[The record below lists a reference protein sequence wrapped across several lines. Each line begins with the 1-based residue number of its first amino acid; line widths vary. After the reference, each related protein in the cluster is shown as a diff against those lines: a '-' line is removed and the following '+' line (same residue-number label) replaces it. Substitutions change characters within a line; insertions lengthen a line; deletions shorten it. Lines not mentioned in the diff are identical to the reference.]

1 MKDVVISINSIHRLE
16 DSEPDR
22 IDFTTDGKYSYE
34 DGTGYLSYME
44 SEVTGLPGTRTSVE
58 IRPDEVIVD
67 RTGSI
72 TSRMVFRRGEKNSFQ
87 YETPYGM
94 ATLGMSTQ
102 RIRHDIDPAHPPRH
116 RRKGR
121 QRGDRLCARRRARG
135 RRAQPLHAG
144 GSGTVGADA
153 PAARAAKKQQ
163 HTREPR
169 VIRPGVRSFYSA
181 FGYSPHKRR

>member
-1 MKDVVISINSIHRLE
+1 MKDVVISINSIHRVE
-16 DSEPDR
+16 DGESDR
-22 IDFTTDGKYSYE
+22 IDFTTDGKYRFE

-72 TSRMVFRRGEKNSFQ
+72 TSRMVFRRGEKNRFQ

-102 RIRHDIDPAHPPRH
+102 RIRHDIGA
-116 RRKGR
+116 K
-121 QRGDRLCARRRARG
+121 
-135 RRAQPLHAG
+135 G
-144 GSGTVGADA
+144 GSVEIDYVLDVEHAVVE
-153 PAARAAKKQQ
+153 RNRFCLNV
-163 HTREPR
+163 REQ
-169 VIRPGVRSFYSA
+169 
-181 FGYSPHKRR
+181 

>member
-72 TSRMVFRRGEKNSFQ
+72 TSRMVFRRGEKNRFQ

-94 ATLGMSTQ
+94 ATS
-102 RIRHDIDPAHPPRH
+102 
-116 RRKGR
+116 
-121 QRGDRLCARRRARG
+121 
-135 RRAQPLHAG
+135 AQ
-144 GSGTVGADA
+144 
-153 PAARAAKKQQ
+153 RAAAWRSTMCSTSS
-163 HTREPR
+163 TR
-169 VIRPGVRSFYSA
+169 SSSA
-181 FGYSPHKRR
+181 TASA